1 MTAAASATLA
11 PALRKT
17 PVLVAGLV
25 GLLLVTVTVAVMIGP
40 VSIRPVLVWRVVFD
54 RLAPGW
60 LSSTWQSFEA
70 SIIWDVRLPR
80 VLLATIV
87 GAGLAVVGAA
97 LQALLRNPLADPYLL
112 GTSAGASMGAVCVL
126 LFGTSVLGAL
136 SVSAAAFA
144 GALLATIAVYALA
157 WQSGRFPAARLV
169 LSGVAVS
176 YLFSSMTSLLIFRA
190 PGGEQARTAL
200 FWMLG
205 GLGAARWESL
215 GLPAAVVLA
224 GTAAL
229 MVYSRTL
236 NILSLGEE
244 AAATLGVDADR
255 FRRIGFVVTSL
266 TTGVLVA
273 LSGGIG
279 FVGLMVPHV
288 VRLAVGADHRRLLP
302 VSALVGAIF
311 LVWADVFAR
320 VVVAPEEL
328 PIGIVTACAGAPCFL
343 WLMRARGRLAWVR

>member
-1 MTAAASATLA
+1 VTASRPARAALLHRTPLLLGVLTVILVATITLA
-11 PALRKT
+11 
-17 PVLVAGLV
+17 
-25 GLLLVTVTVAVMIGP
+25 VTIGP
-40 VSIRPVLVWRVVFD
+40 VSIRPLVVWQIALDSLF
-54 RLAPGW
+54 PGW
-60 LSSTWQSFEA
+60 VTPSWQPFEA
-70 SIIWDVRLPR
+70 SIVWDVRLPR

-97 LQALLRNPLADPYLL
+97 LQAILRNPLADPYLL
-112 GTSAGASMGAVCVL
+112 GTSAGAALGAVGVL
-126 LFGTSVLGAL
+126 MSGASVLGAL

-144 GALLATIAVYALA
+144 GALVATVAVYALA
-157 WQSGRFPAARLV
+157 WQAGRFPAARLV

-176 YLFSSMTSLLIFRA
+176 YSFSSMTNLMIFRA
-190 PGGEQARTAL
+190 PSGEQARTAL

-215 GLPAAVVLA
+215 GLPAAIVLA
-224 GTAAL
+224 GTAVLVAH
-229 MVYSRTL
+229 SRTL

-244 AAATLGVDADR
+244 AATALGVEGDR
-255 FRRIGFVVTSL
+255 LRRLGFVITSL

-302 VSALVGAIF
+302 ATALAGAIF
-311 LVWADVFAR
+311 LTWADVLAR

-328 PIGIVTACAGAPCFL
+328 PIGIVTAFAGAPFFL
-343 WLMRARGRLAWVR
+343 WLMRARSRKDWTR